1 MKNNISRI
9 IMLLLFLSLG
19 IYAQDD
25 KQLIKSF
32 KANPGENLEVK
43 IDPGNIEVE
52 TWTKSE
58 VQIEV
63 YSKKKYEIENILS
76 EKKGNTI
83 KFHLEIEDSW
93 NNSVTIKVKS
103 PNNFNFDL
111 YSTGG
116 NISILS
122 NITGSLNAETDG
134 GNVSFNGV
142 SGKVRVST
150 NGGNISGEDIAGD
163 VKLHTNGGN
172 ISLGN
177 VKKGKTEVDTYGG
190 NISVG
195 SVGSD
200 LSAKTH
206 GGNINVGNVGGN
218 ANVFTYGGH
227 ISMDKVTGSATMET
241 YGGHLNLEGASGD
254 IVAKTMG
261 GHINLENITGS
272 IEAVTLGGHVSAELD
287 PKVNTNSSLET
298 SGGNLE
304 LKIPANAKATIYVRL
319 ESDEIDDKD
328 ADKLVRSDF
337 EATTFNIGED
347 EINATYLLN
356 GGGSKINLKC
366 IGGEVKI
373 KKWNK

>member
-9 IMLLLFLSLG
+9 IMLVLLISSAT
-19 IYAQDD
+19 YAQDN
-25 KQLIKSF
+25 KQLIKTF
-32 KANPGENLEVK
+32 MANPGENLEIN
-43 IDPGNIEVE
+43 IDPGNIEIQ
-52 TWTKSE
+52 TWTKNE

-63 YSKKKYEIENILS
+63 YSQKKYEIDNILS

-83 KFHLEIEDSW
+83 KFHLELEDSW
-93 NNSVTIKVKS
+93 NNSVTVKVKS

-122 NITGSLNAETDG
+122 SINGSLNAETDG
-134 GNVSFNGV
+134 GNVSFSGV
-142 SGKVRVST
+142 TGKVRVNT
-150 NGGNISGEDIAGD
+150 NGGNISGEDISGD

-190 NISVG
+190 NITVG
-195 SVGSD
+195 SVESD

-206 GGNINVGNVGGN
+206 GGNINVEDVGGN
-218 ANVFTYGGH
+218 ADVFTYGGH
-227 ISMDKVTGSATMET
+227 ISMDKVTGSAKMET
-241 YGGHLNLEGASGD
+241 YGGHLNLEGASGV

-261 GHINLENITGS
+261 GHIKLKNITGS
-272 IEAVTLGGHVSAELD
+272 IEAATLGGHVSAELD
-287 PKVNTNSSLET
+287 PKLKTISSLET

-304 LKIPANAKATIYVRL
+304 LEIPPNAKATIYVRL
-319 ESDEIDDKD
+319 ESDDIDAKD

-347 EINATYLLN
+347 EINATYVLN
-356 GGGSKINLKC
+356 GGGAKISLKC
-366 IGGEVKI
+366 VGGEVKI